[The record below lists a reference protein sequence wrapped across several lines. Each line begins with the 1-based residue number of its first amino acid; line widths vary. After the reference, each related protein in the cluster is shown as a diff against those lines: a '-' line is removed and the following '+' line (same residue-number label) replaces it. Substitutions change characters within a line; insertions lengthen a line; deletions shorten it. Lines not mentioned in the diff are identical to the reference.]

1 MCLDTASTSIGNA
14 LACQQ
19 GPFLFICQQT
29 LLCSVL
35 WLSLCFLLLCLWQHE
50 AMSRMTEGSQHG
62 GQLRLQC
69 GLLLQNVLMVKLCF
83 LLLCLWQHEA
93 MSRMTEGSQHG
104 GQLRLQCGLLLQNIL
119 MIKCPSSQAAKV
131 IVSLAQ

>member
-69 GLLLQNVLMVKLCF
+69 GLLLQN
-83 LLLCLWQHEA
+83 
-93 MSRMTEGSQHG
+93 
-104 GQLRLQCGLLLQNIL
+104 IL

-131 IVSLAQ
+131 SVSLAQHSWHGDATAVSFLSQLQEWSHHDMLLVE